1 MQRPLGTIL
10 HSFGFLNFRHNMAQD
25 PASTNT
31 HFSRGGGSTLLQRS
45 CHDCNRRKVRCSKSW
60 PCDNCVRLGVE
71 CSYPPPGRK
80 PRKITKRPTNKNE
93 LISRLSLLEA
103 QIKNLGSK
111 NVAEEAS
118 PDFPPERDNDDSLQ
132 GSRTMRPWLAKHS
145 PSNGV
150 IDQPREVESDEIWMS
165 KGSVSPKATSSTL
178 EDQFGRL
185 VVDRNSGTSRYVNHQ
200 VLTELAD
207 QIKEV
212 RDLFDSPE
220 SPTLSEEDSSVPMP
234 TAAQSEIS
242 SPFIFGYHSV
252 AHSLNNF
259 HPSPIISHLLFN
271 AFEENVAPIILI
283 IHKPMLKDLLQTATT
298 NPKNLDKGSEALV
311 FAIYLAAIYSMSP
324 EVCLAQL
331 GTDHTSLTKRYRFAV
346 EQALVRAGF
355 LHTRKLIV
363 LQAAVL
369 FLSCACD
376 PQDAHF
382 VWTMIAVVTRLAL
395 SLGLHRDSS
404 HFGLG
409 PFETEMRRRLWWY
422 IYLLDVRSSDSQ
434 ATSPQIR
441 EGDYDTLLPL
451 NINDDDLSP
460 DMVETPPERTGFTE
474 MTLTLV
480 RCEILILHRKLMQ
493 LSSFGADND
502 GHNVLFQNRLDA
514 IEETRTT
521 LDERYLK
528 FCDLEIAIHWVTATI
543 ARVALARSW
552 LVSHFSLMSAEGF
565 QPDLFPERC
574 DLLILTAIEVLE
586 FGYLLEAHE
595 NTTKWSWLFQGYVQW
610 QAFAFL
616 LSDLCVRPVAPLSDR
631 AWVAVDRVY
640 ERWAGPA
647 GNRLGLMMRPLERL
661 RNRAARIR
669 AQQSMPL
676 SNNLNLADAG
686 DTVPDMANSVEELQ
700 GDLGSL
706 DIFMDVVNTMGL

>member
-1 MQRPLGTIL
+1 MDSGRAKQ
-10 HSFGFLNFRHNMAQD
+10 S
-25 PASTNT
+25 
-31 HFSRGGGSTLLQRS
+31 
-45 CHDCNRRKVRCSKSW
+45 
-60 PCDNCVRLGVE
+60 
-71 CSYPPPGRK
+71 PG
-80 PRKITKRPTNKNE
+80 
-93 LISRLSLLEA
+93 
-103 QIKNLGSK
+103 
-111 NVAEEAS
+111 
-118 PDFPPERDNDDSLQ
+118 D
-132 GSRTMRPWLAKHS
+132 
-145 PSNGV
+145 GV
-150 IDQPREVESDEIWMS
+150 IDQPREIESDEIGMS
-165 KGSVSPKATSSTL
+165 KGSVTPKANFSTL

-185 VVDRNSGTSRYVNHQ
+185 VTDRNTGTSRYVNHQ
-200 VLTELAD
+200 VLMELAD

-220 SPTLSEEDSSVPMP
+220 SPTLSEEDSSAPMP
-234 TAAQSEIS
+234 AAQSEIS

-252 AHSLNNF
+252 AHSLSNF

-271 AFEENVAPIILI
+271 VFEENVAPIILI
-283 IHKPMLKDLLQTATT
+283 VHKPMLKELLQTATT
-298 NPKNLDKGSEALV
+298 NPKNLDKGSEALI
-311 FAIYLAAIYSMSP
+311 FSIYLASIYSMSP
-324 EVCLAQL
+324 EVCLTQL
-331 GTDHTSLTKRYRFAV
+331 GTDHTTLITRYRFAV

-369 FLSCACD
+369 FLSCACG

-460 DMVETPPERTGFTE
+460 NMVETPPERTGFTE

-493 LSSFGADND
+493 LNSFGADND
-502 GHNVLFQNRLDA
+502 GHNALFQNRLQA
-514 IEETRTT
+514 IEKTRAT

-574 DLLILTAIEVLE
+574 DLLVLTAIEVLE

-595 NTTKWSWLFQGYVQW
+595 STTKWSWLFQGYVQW

-616 LSDLCVRPVAPLSDR
+616 LSELCVRPIAPLSDR

-640 ERWAGPA
+640 ERWAGPV

-669 AQQSMPL
+669 SQQSIPIP
-676 SNNLNLADAG
+676 NNLNLAGMD
-686 DTVPDMANSVEELQ
+686 DTAPDMANSVEEFQ

-706 DIFMDVVNTMGL
+706 DIFMDVINTIGL